1 MPNDP
6 TNAALFPMPPIT
18 FLSFTPNG
26 GRFGRIAWS
35 NGNGK
40 TWGRV
45 HWDRWWPRNPPTLTP
60 AKAAQAAQAAAILGH
75 AMKTLG
81 VSVQQAT
88 KAAAILSAAMANRD
102 A

>member
-1 MPNDP
+1 
-6 TNAALFPMPPIT
+6 MPPIT

-45 HWDRWWPRNPPTLTP
+45 RWDRWWPRNPPTLTP
-60 AKAAQAAQAAAILGH
+60 AEPAQAAILGR
-75 AMKTLG
+75 AMETLG
-81 VSVQQAT
+81 VSVRQAT
-88 KAAAILSAAMANRD
+88 KAAAILSAAMAEAD